1 MMADESQSRNA
12 MTNSSLLKRNR
23 SALVDITNTITT
35 RSRAAKEQSKV
46 SVATREEVKEILAR
60 DDMVMSPNVCDSS
73 LLDDTE
79 TTMRN
84 SDLVIAHDQSNR
96 NNTDGCGEYA
106 IEIFE
111 HLINTERRLSPSF
124 NYMEQ
129 VQHDINPTMRGIL
142 IDWLVEVAE
151 EYKLSSE
158 NLFLSTNY
166 VDRFLSV
173 MPVLRSKLQ
182 LVGVTCMLI
191 ASKYEEINAPQVED
205 FVYITDS
212 TYSAQEVLQMEVVIL
227 HALKFNLTAV
237 TPHNFLT
244 RLCSLLNH
252 DQQTKHLCEYLT
264 EITIQEFQYLKYRP
278 SVIAASAV
286 CLGMHTVPLALS
298 SLLLITPVA
307 APQRLAPS
315 HVPASP
321 FHVAH
326 RAWRAR

>member
-1 MMADESQSRNA
+1 
-12 MTNSSLLKRNR
+12 
-23 SALVDITNTITT
+23 
-35 RSRAAKEQSKV
+35 
-46 SVATREEVKEILAR
+46 
-60 DDMVMSPNVCDSS
+60 
-73 LLDDTE
+73 
-79 TTMRN
+79 MRN

-212 TYSAQEVLQMEVVIL
+212 TYSAQEV
-227 HALKFNLTAV
+227 T
-237 TPHNFLT
+237 
-244 RLCSLLNH
+244 
-252 DQQTKHLCEYLT
+252 
-264 EITIQEFQYLKYRP
+264 
-278 SVIAASAV
+278 
-286 CLGMHTVPLALS
+286 
-298 SLLLITPVA
+298 
-307 APQRLAPS
+307 
-315 HVPASP
+315 
-321 FHVAH
+321 
-326 RAWRAR
+326 

>member
-1 MMADESQSRNA
+1 MA
-12 MTNSSLLKRNR
+12 
-23 SALVDITNTITT
+23 
-35 RSRAAKEQSKV
+35 
-46 SVATREEVKEILAR
+46 
-60 DDMVMSPNVCDSS
+60 MSPDVCDASI
-73 LLDDTE
+73 LDDTE

-84 SDLVIAHDQSNR
+84 ADLVLAHDQSNR
-96 NNTDGCGEYA
+96 INTDGCTDYA
-106 IEIFE
+106 VEIFE
-111 HLINTERRLSPSF
+111 HLINTERRLSPSC

-237 TPHNFLT
+237 TPYNFLT

-286 CLGMHTVPLALS
+286 CLASGRLAS
-298 SLLLITPVA
+298 SDVA
-307 APQRLAPS
+307 A
-315 HVPASP
+315 SP
-321 FHVAH
+321 LHVAD
-326 RAWRAR
+326 RASRACAMRP

>member
-1 MMADESQSRNA
+1 MADESQSRNA

-60 DDMVMSPNVCDSS
+60 DDMVMSPKVCDSS

-191 ASKYEEINAPQVED
+191 ASKYEEI
-205 FVYITDS
+205 
-212 TYSAQEVLQMEVVIL
+212 
-227 HALKFNLTAV
+227 
-237 TPHNFLT
+237 
-244 RLCSLLNH
+244 
-252 DQQTKHLCEYLT
+252 
-264 EITIQEFQYLKYRP
+264 
-278 SVIAASAV
+278 
-286 CLGMHTVPLALS
+286 
-298 SLLLITPVA
+298 
-307 APQRLAPS
+307 LAP
-315 HVPASP
+315 PRP
-321 FHVAH
+321 QP
-326 RAWRAR
+326 RTQETPPPL